1 MLNLAFLTLAFLTL
15 ALTGCTSFRPET
27 LVESLRVLA
36 IKSEPAEVASG
47 ATSTLTPLVVDLDPN
62 AGGRAITYE
71 WATCDKVPPTGT
83 DIDVE
88 CYDDET
94 AAFITPLPALDGGKA
109 TFTMP
114 PHTIR
119 DLGLPDFT
127 GGLYV
132 PVRLRVTAGTTK
144 LTAFLK
150 VRWAN
155 GLQPANR
162 NPALADLAYIPTA
175 DDGAL
180 PDLGQMVDPQP
191 LPSDTA
197 PPLVLPRGGKLRF
210 RGSAQ
215 PDAAETYTTFT
226 GDITDPSSITT
237 KQTTELV
244 RFFWYTSEGKV
255 NNSVTGAARPDTV
268 LDTSKYDESVTRRD
282 GLIDLWLVS
291 HDERGGSEFLH
302 RRIQMQ

>member
-1 MLNLAFLTLAFLTL
+1 MRTLVIVTL
-15 ALTGCTSFRPET
+15 ALAGCTSFRPES

-62 AGGRAITYE
+62 ADGRTLTYE

-83 DIDVE
+83 DIAVE
-88 CYDDET
+88 CYDD
-94 AAFITPLPALDGGKA
+94 AASALEPLATQDGGTA

-119 DLGLPDFT
+119 DLGLPDYT

-132 PVRLRVTAGTTK
+132 PVRLRVTAGTTRV
-144 LTAFLK
+144 TAFLK

-155 GLQPANR
+155 GLQPANQ
-162 NPALADLAYIPTA
+162 NPALADVAYIPTA

-180 PDLGQMVDPQP
+180 PDLGQVVDPQP
-191 LPSDTA
+191 LPLEPA

-215 PDAAETYTTFT
+215 PGAAETYTTFT

-255 NNSVTGAARPDTV
+255 NNSVTGEARPDTV
-268 LDTSKYDESVTRRD
+268 LDTSKYDESIARRD
-282 GLIDLWLVS
+282 GVVDLWLVA
-291 HDERGGSEFLH
+291 HDERGGSDFLH
-302 RRIQMQ
+302 RRIQTR